1 MPFMTSK
8 RRIDKTLINTLSKL
22 ARQEKKVKAFK
33 SRTRVKGKLV
43 KKGKTKKGSI
53 KLIIQ
58 KDDDKYNFVVVKTHK
73 ENYSLAEK
81 LQVGS
86 FVSAVGVSKFRAV
99 ICTQLKQLH
108 KMDESR
114 QTTLIS

>member
-1 MPFMTSK
+1 MTNK
-8 RRIDKTLINTLSKL
+8 IDRTLINRISEL
-22 ARQEKKVKAFK
+22 ARKEKKEKEFK
-33 SRTRVKGKLV
+33 SRIRVKGKII

-58 KDDDKYNFVVVKTHK
+58 KDDDKYNFVVIKTHK
-73 ENYSLAEK
+73 ENYALAEK
-81 LQVGS
+81 LEVGS
-86 FVSAVGVSKFRAV
+86 FVSVVGISKFRAI

-114 QTTLIS
+114 QTVLPFT

>member
-1 MPFMTSK
+1 MKNQIDRTLLNTISELARKEKKAKEFK
-8 RRIDKTLINTLSKL
+8 RR
-22 ARQEKKVKAFK
+22 V
-33 SRTRVKGKLV
+33 RVKGKLI

-73 ENYSLAEK
+73 ENFALAEQLK
-81 LQVGS
+81 VGS
-86 FVSAVGVSKFRAV
+86 FVSVVGISKFRAI

-108 KMDESR
+108 KMDESK
-114 QTTLIS
+114 QTILPFR